1 MQDEREANM
10 LCVNPECCS
19 ASFDQ
24 PGGSLW
30 LMELEMDR
38 DQQANG
44 EDNGFPICT
53 RPTKCFWLCVDCSE
67 KYVLS
72 KWLRSGVVLKPKRPD
87 VQYGLANQR
96 QQATPRLPIRVYASV
111 GLRDEFEKAV

>member
-10 LCVNPECCS
+10 LCANPECCS

-38 DQQANG
+38 DQEANS

-72 KWLRSGVVLKPKRPD
+72 RWLRSGVVLKPRRSGERHGPAK
-87 VQYGLANQR
+87 QR
-96 QQATPRLPIRVYASV
+96 QQAAYRPPIRIYASSD
-111 GLRDEFEKAV
+111 LEN